1 VRPGN
6 ILYLICLSDE
16 SLLSLGDIFQNAPV
30 LEWAAM
36 MCQER
41 IRLVA
46 DYRETTRTY
55 ADFVRKLTD
64 LVGLGIETEVDV
76 LRRSCRLAWEAAE
89 KARLALFRHEADH
102 SCNRSDF
109 HTSAAAAGF
118 RQG

>member
-1 VRPGN
+1 
-6 ILYLICLSDE
+6 
-16 SLLSLGDIFQNAPV
+16 
-30 LEWAAM
+30 M

-64 LVGLGIETEVDV
+64 LVGLGIESEVDV
-76 LRRSCRLAWEAAE
+76 LRRSCRLAWEATE

-109 HTSAAAAGF
+109 RASSAAAGS
-118 RQG
+118 RR